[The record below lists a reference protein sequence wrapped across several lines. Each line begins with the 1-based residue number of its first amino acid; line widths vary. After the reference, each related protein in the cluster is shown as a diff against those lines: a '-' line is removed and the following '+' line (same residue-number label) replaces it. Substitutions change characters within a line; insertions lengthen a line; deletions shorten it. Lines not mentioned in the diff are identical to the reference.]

1 VPEYGAADKS
11 ESADHFDSRV
21 AVSWFAFLYDLV
33 RSERL
38 SPPVASR
45 AYAIA
50 SVALYEAIVPGMP
63 LHRSLVGQ
71 LNELTSAPGAERH
84 RKHHW
89 PTVANAALARILS
102 YRFADRPAALARIA
116 ALEAESASILGEAVP
131 RRVSRRS
138 AARGRVV
145 ADAIAGW
152 AAADGF
158 DELNNCPYSP
168 PAGFGQWV
176 PTPPGLRPA
185 LEPCWGQLRTLVL
198 ASADECPAVPPPPYS
213 QDPASAFFADAFEV
227 YQTVNAL
234 TDEQRAIAL
243 FWSDDPGRT
252 GTPPGHWISIV
263 NQIAVD
269 EALTLDV
276 AAEAYV
282 RVGLAVADAFITR
295 WRTKYEI
302 NLLRPVTFIRNLI
315 DPSWL
320 PLLVT
325 PPFPEYTSGHS
336 VQSGAAATLLGDL
349 FGERPF
355 TDRTHVDLGIA
366 PLLSLLRGGCSG
378 SGPLAPLRRDSLPL
392 GHRERSGAGGL
403 RGPHDLDRVQFRR

>member
-1 VPEYGAADKS
+1 
-11 ESADHFDSRV
+11 
-21 AVSWFAFLYDLV
+21 
-33 RSERL
+33 
-38 SPPVASR
+38 
-45 AYAIA
+45 
-50 SVALYEAIVPGMP
+50 
-63 LHRSLVGQ
+63 
-71 LNELTSAPGAERH
+71 
-84 RKHHW
+84 
-89 PTVANAALARILS
+89 
-102 YRFADRPAALARIA
+102 
-116 ALEAESASILGEAVP
+116 
-131 RRVSRRS
+131 
-138 AARGRVV
+138 
-145 ADAIAGW
+145 
-152 AAADGF
+152 
-158 DELNNCPYSP
+158 
-168 PAGFGQWV
+168 
-176 PTPPGLRPA
+176 
-185 LEPCWGQLRTLVL
+185 
-198 ASADECPAVPPPPYS
+198 
-213 QDPASAFFADAFEV
+213 
-227 YQTVNAL
+227 VNAL

-269 EALTLDV
+269 DALTLDV

-282 RVGLAVADAFITR
+282 RVGLAVADAFITS